1 MLENKE
7 KKQTLDLNITP
18 QDIENLTIKP
28 EETVNIVKDIPAE
41 SHFKKEDVASGYN
54 LIENITIT
62 TGIMLVACLILIM
75 VQTLFKKSVGRFIHK
90 IKDKL
95 LRRRLNKN
103 KLKPYKE

>member
-28 EETVNIVKDIPAE
+28 DETDNVIKTIPAE
-41 SHFKKEDVASGYN
+41 SNLKKEDITNGYN

-62 TGIMLVACLILIM
+62 TGIMVVVCLIFIM